1 MEPKK
6 LSRRDFLRW
15 SALLAGVATLAA
27 CAPAKPT
34 ELPTVAASAA
44 SATTAPEATAAS
56 AEPTGTQAAEPT
68 TAPATEAPSLAG
80 EIEYFS
86 YDLGPANKSREE
98 IANAFQAANPG
109 SKVKLTVL
117 PYGDNWNKLAA
128 LMAAGTPPDVIYG
141 DFSLL
146 KYALAGQLLDLT
158 EQFNADPVLSKPDL
172 FTMDMRDPIQA
183 KFGTSHLYNLVL
195 GTWVPVLYYNRDI
208 FDAASQSYPDDK
220 WTWEDLRAVAKKLTD
235 PAKQQWGVQ
244 FGTTLDTVGWL
255 WWQHQPKDF
264 WAIPQIFPEKTD
276 FNNEVGLDVF
286 SFWYNLGSQDKSA
299 VPFSEMGSFQAYG
312 AAFGAGKAAM
322 VIGGDWDAGWGY
334 RELPFKWGV
343 TYLPT
348 VKKDYR
354 PALNCMVATSTIAAA
369 TKQPALAWQFARF
382 MSASTEGQTLIGEG
396 AYETPVL
403 KDVAHSDAVLKP
415 SWGAP
420 GYDVRVKAAELPGP
434 MYCPY
439 PLDMDLW
446 EFPSKH
452 FDPTVQKLSTGEMK
466 PEEAVAYL
474 DKEGTPYFAEMTK
487 NMPPIK

>member
-1 MEPKK
+1 MDRKTV
-6 LSRRDFLRW
+6 SRRDFLRW
-15 SALLAGVATLAA
+15 SALAAGAAALAA
-27 CAPAKPT
+27 CTPKPAEAPTAAPTAAPA
-34 ELPTVAASAA
+34 
-44 SATTAPEATAAS
+44 ATA
-56 AEPTGTQAAEPT
+56 TQVVEPT
-68 TAPATEAPSLAG
+68 TAAATPAPSLAG

-86 YDLGPANKSREE
+86 YDLGPANKSREA
-98 IANAFQAANPG
+98 IVGAFQKANPDA
-109 SKVKLTVL
+109 KVKLTIL
-117 PYGDNWNKLAA
+117 PYGENWNKLAA
-128 LMAAGTPPDVIYG
+128 VMAAGTPPDVIYG

-158 EQFNADPVLSKPDL
+158 EQFNADPVLTKPEL

-183 KFGTSHLYNLVL
+183 KFGTSHIYNLIL

-208 FDAASQSYPDDK
+208 FDAAGEAYPDGQ
-220 WTWEDLRAVAKKLTD
+220 WTWDDVRTVAKKLTD
-235 PAKQQWGVQ
+235 PDKQQWGVQ

-264 WAIPQIFPEKTD
+264 WAVPQVFPEKTD
-276 FNNEVGLDVF
+276 FNNQVGLDVF
-286 SFWYNLGSQDKSA
+286 SFWYGLGSQDKSA
-299 VPFSEMGSFQAYG
+299 VPFAEMGSFQAYG

-322 VIGGDWDAGWGY
+322 VVGGDWDAGWGY
-334 RELPFKWGV
+334 RDLPFKWAV
-343 TYLPT
+343 TYQPT
-348 VKKDYR
+348 VRKDYR
-354 PALNCMVATSTIAAA
+354 PALNCMVATSVIAAG

-382 MSASTEGQTLIGEG
+382 MTASKEGQTFVGEG

-415 SWGAP
+415 TWAAP
-420 GYDVRVKAAELPGP
+420 GYEVRVKAAELAGP

-452 FDPTVQKLSTGEMK
+452 IDPTVQKLSTGEIK

-474 DKEGTPYFAEMTK
+474 DKEGTPYFAEMKK